1 MMKTP
6 TLRNLDLNLLYAFT
20 ILMEE
25 LNVSRAAERMYIGQ
39 PGLSGALRRLRE
51 ALGDELFIR
60 VGRKLQPT
68 PRALAIAPDIASALA
83 TIERTVQPPDAFD
96 PATWEGEFR
105 VGLCDN
111 LEMAFFGVLTARV
124 RELAPHARV
133 VAVAATK
140 RDSVSLLEE
149 GAYDFSVAVHGE
161 PASWHIRQP
170 LFDQHL
176 KCLYDP
182 QRLPLTQPLSME
194 QYGNRQHVIVSSV
207 GNDVREVDAFLQL
220 AGVSRE
226 IVASVSRYSAVGP
239 VLQAIPA
246 IATVPETVAH
256 CMARLYGLSV
266 CDTPPDFPVEPIS
279 LLYRKVDEVKGSAVW
294 FRQLFSDVALQ
305 ALKDSGCLPEGVR
318 SSAHDLR
325 NRNLGSDG

>member
-6 TLRNLDLNLLYAFT
+6 TLRSLDLNLLYAFS

-25 LNVSRAAERMYIGQ
+25 LNVSRAAERMFIGQ
-39 PGLSGALRRLRE
+39 PGLSSALGRLRE

-60 VGRKLQPT
+60 VGRRLQPT
-68 PRALAIAPDIASALA
+68 PRALAIAPDIARALA
-83 TIERTVQPPDAFD
+83 TIERTVQLPDAFE
-96 PATWEGEFR
+96 PATWKGEFR

-111 LEMAFFGVLTARV
+111 LEMAFLGALTARV

-140 RDSVSLLEE
+140 RDSVQLLEE
-149 GAYDFSVAVHGE
+149 GAYDFSVAVHDK

-182 QRLPLTQPLSME
+182 RRLKLTLPLSINEYASQ
-194 QYGNRQHVIVSSV
+194 QHIIVSSV
-207 GNDVREVDAFLQL
+207 GNDARDIDVFLEHAGIKREV
-220 AGVSRE
+220 
-226 IVASVSRYSAVGP
+226 VASVSRYSAVGP
-239 VLQAIPA
+239 VLQAVSA

-266 CDTPPDFPVEPIS
+266 ISAPLDLPVEPIS
-279 LLYRKVDEVKGSAVW
+279 MLYRRVDEAKGDSAW
-294 FRQLFSDVALQ
+294 FRQLFIDVAAQ
-305 ALKDSGCLPEGVR
+305 ALKLSGCKSE
-318 SSAHDLR
+318 
-325 NRNLGSDG
+325 

>member
-6 TLRNLDLNLLYAFT
+6 TLRNLDLNLLYAFS

-25 LNVSRAAERMYIGQ
+25 LNVSRAAERMFIGQ
-39 PGLSGALRRLRE
+39 PGLSSALRRLRE

-68 PRALAIAPDIASALA
+68 PRALAIAPDIARALA

-96 PATWEGEFR
+96 PASWQGEFR

-140 RDSVSLLEE
+140 RDSVQLLEE

-170 LFDQHL
+170 LFEQHL

-182 QRLPLTQPLSME
+182 QRLKLTLPLSIDE
-194 QYGNRQHVIVSSV
+194 YASQPHVIVSSA
-207 GNDVREVDAFLQL
+207 GNDARDVDIFLQHAGIKREV
-220 AGVSRE
+220 
-226 IVASVSRYSAVGP
+226 VASVSRYSAVGP
-239 VLQAIPA
+239 VLQAVPA

-256 CMARLYGLSV
+256 CMAQLYGLSV
-266 CDTPPDFPVEPIS
+266 SSPPLDFPAEPIS
-279 LLYRKVDEVKGSAVW
+279 MLYRKVDDVKGSAAW
-294 FRQLFSDVALQ
+294 FRQLFIEVAAE
-305 ALKDSGCLPEGVR
+305 ALNVSGCRPDSEFSLSVSR
-318 SSAHDLR
+318 
-325 NRNLGSDG
+325 